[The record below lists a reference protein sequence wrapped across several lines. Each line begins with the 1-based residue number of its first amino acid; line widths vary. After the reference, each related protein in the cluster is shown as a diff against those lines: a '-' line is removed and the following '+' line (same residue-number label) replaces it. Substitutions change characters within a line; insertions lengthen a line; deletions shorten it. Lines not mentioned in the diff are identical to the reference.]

1 MERTGAYSDRTDR
14 LNPNIVFSKRYSYQ
28 RRGHLTVSEVESWWL
43 TLPRTRTG
51 WSLSTRCSTISV
63 KRVTSPPPTRHS
75 ASTSL
80 YCAVLALASAS
91 AAVSLSRVSIVAG
104 ARGNHGIGRGNALST
119 RDNTVDNE
127 RNRNRLIENSRPQ
140 MI

>member
-1 MERTGAYSDRTDR
+1 
-14 LNPNIVFSKRYSYQ
+14 
-28 RRGHLTVSEVESWWL
+28 
-43 TLPRTRTG
+43 
-51 WSLSTRCSTISV
+51 
-63 KRVTSPPPTRHS
+63 
-75 ASTSL
+75 L